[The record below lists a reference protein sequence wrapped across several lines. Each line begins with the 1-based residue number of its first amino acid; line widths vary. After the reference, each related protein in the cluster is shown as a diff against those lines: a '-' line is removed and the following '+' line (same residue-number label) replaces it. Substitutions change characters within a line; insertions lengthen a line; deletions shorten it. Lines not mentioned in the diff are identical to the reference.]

1 MSKLLAIVLILAGS
15 AGLGAQA
22 VTGTISGTIVD
33 QQSQVI
39 PGATITIVNEST
51 SDSRPTVSDER
62 GNFQVTNLQPGRYT
76 IRVELQNFRTHER
89 QNVVLSA
96 GERLS
101 IGTVALEVGGLG
113 ERVVVEARGSQ
124 VNVAE
129 TQHSGVITARQIEQ
143 VQVLGRDV
151 TSIMR
156 LLPGVR
162 YENTVDS
169 LGMSFG
175 TDVPNVGGARRDW
188 SNVIVDGVVANEVG
202 ASQLMAQQ
210 ITAFAPG
217 R

>member
-15 AGLGAQA
+15 GGLGAQA

-39 PGATITIVNEST
+39 PGATITMVNEST

-113 ERVVVEARGSQ
+113 ERLDCA
-124 VNVAE
+124 AYP
-129 TQHSGVITARQIEQ
+129 
-143 VQVLGRDV
+143 
-151 TSIMR
+151 
-156 LLPGVR
+156 LP
-162 YENTVDS
+162 
-169 LGMSFG
+169 
-175 TDVPNVGGARRDW
+175 A
-188 SNVIVDGVVANEVG
+188 
-202 ASQLMAQQ
+202 
-210 ITAFAPG
+210 
-217 R
+217 